1 MYTKKFL
8 YKNQYEASFNS
19 NSSSLELQLEKIL
32 LRIPKGEIVFNNT
45 TVKYDTIDESI
56 LKEIYSLLKEGVDL
70 TKLLPNKNYSI
81 LQNLISKNNALA
93 LYYLLILSGYNSRDI
108 NYQYQDKI
116 TLLMIACIL
125 NNITIVQILL
135 FNNICDVNLLNNH
148 QQTALDIVTNP
159 TLKQLLIK
167 YGAKTSEEL
176 KTIIVTQPK
185 PQVVTQPKYN
195 TCSICLENKDYTIEN
210 GPSRIAVVNPC
221 NHTFH
226 FGCITNAKKHNN
238 LCPLCKRDMINVNI
252 LYN

>member
-135 FNNICDVNLLNNH
+135 FILILL
-148 QQTALDIVTNP
+148 
-159 TLKQLLIK
+159 K
-167 YGAKTSEEL
+167 
-176 KTIIVTQPK
+176 
-185 PQVVTQPKYN
+185 
-195 TCSICLENKDYTIEN
+195 
-210 GPSRIAVVNPC
+210 
-221 NHTFH
+221 
-226 FGCITNAKKHNN
+226 
-238 LCPLCKRDMINVNI
+238 
-252 LYN
+252 